1 MTDAS
6 YPQDEASA
14 NGAAS
19 AEPTVGAAGVVAPPG
34 SRAPWHAIALS
45 LMRAVV
51 SLLIVV
57 WIYTNFNPELA
68 KNRGEGLA
76 FMIVGLVAFVAF
88 TAWQGKRI
96 VHAQYPGLRAMETL
110 ATVIPLFLIVF
121 ASTYVTASYQNPDAF
136 NEVLNK
142 GSSIYFTIVV
152 LSTTGFGDI
161 VPKSGFARA
170 AVNTQM
176 LIDLFFVALILRF
189 ILSAV
194 NRGRDQ
200 RAQGVPPKKLA
211 QRRTRT
217 KEADV

>member
-1 MTDAS
+1 MTPMNDAS
-6 YPQDEASA
+6 YPQADNERSADASGT
-14 NGAAS
+14 NS
-19 AEPTVGAAGVVAPPG
+19 PPNNH
-34 SRAPWHAIALS
+34 APWHAIVLS
-45 LMRAVV
+45 LVRAVV

-57 WIYTNFNPELA
+57 WIYTNFNPDLA

-76 FMIVGLVAFVAF
+76 FMIIGLVAFVAF

-96 VHAQYPGLRAMETL
+96 VRAQYPGLRAMETL

-161 VPKSGFARA
+161 VPRSGFARA

-200 RAQGVPPKKLA
+200 RAQGVPPKKVA
-211 QRRTRT
+211 KRRTRT